1 MISKQVVLKPRI
13 GGGVMIL
20 FTVGIIL
27 FTLFIFFLIGFI
39 TFTMFVNKA
48 TPQIYYTPCNAS
60 SGQSY
65 REKSRRKKS

>member
-1 MISKQVVLKPRI
+1 
-13 GGGVMIL
+13 MIL
-20 FTVGIIL
+20 FTVGIVL

-48 TPQIYYTPCNAS
+48 TPQIYYTPCNVA

>member
-1 MISKQVVLKPRI
+1 
-13 GGGVMIL
+13 MIL